1 MSIRTAVRSSDVFMF
16 DPDAE
21 QMSRQSITALQT
33 ARLKRTLEYAY
44 ANVEHYRR
52 KFQVAGVHPDDF
64 STIADIT
71 RFPFTSNIGSKLKH
85 RNCGRLQA
93 EASDTSAFSDFCCSH
108 AA

>member
-52 KFQVAGVHPDDF
+52 
-64 STIADIT
+64 
-71 RFPFTSNIGSKLKH
+71 
-85 RNCGRLQA
+85 
-93 EASDTSAFSDFCCSH
+93 
-108 AA
+108 